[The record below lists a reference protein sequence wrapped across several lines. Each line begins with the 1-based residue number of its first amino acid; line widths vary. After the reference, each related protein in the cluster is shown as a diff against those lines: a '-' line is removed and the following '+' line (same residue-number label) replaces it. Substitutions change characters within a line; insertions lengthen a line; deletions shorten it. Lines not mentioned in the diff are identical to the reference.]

1 MKKEDITGLFDVT
14 GKVAIILGGAGAI
27 GRQHRLTRLGSRW
40 REGNVRGYC
49 I

>member
-27 GRQHRLTRLGSRW
+27 GSTASREPW
-40 REGNVRGYC
+40 QPLARR
-49 I
+49 